1 MAVAELEQERR
12 VGRRVIRAGDVVA
25 IRGEG
30 YARVPV
36 DGRLVPG
43 FRVLGFRG
51 DTVDVF
57 GARTSTRAPAVRTF
71 PVSAIGVRHRQRP
84 T

>member
-1 MAVAELEQERR
+1 MTTVDLEAERR
-12 VGRRVIRAGDVVA
+12 MGRRVIRAGDVVA

-36 DGRLVPG
+36 NGRLVPG

-51 DTVDVF
+51 DDVQVF
-57 GARTSTRAPAVRTF
+57 GAKTSTKAPAVRTF
-71 PVSAIGVRHRQRP
+71 PVSAIGARHRP
-84 T
+84 PK